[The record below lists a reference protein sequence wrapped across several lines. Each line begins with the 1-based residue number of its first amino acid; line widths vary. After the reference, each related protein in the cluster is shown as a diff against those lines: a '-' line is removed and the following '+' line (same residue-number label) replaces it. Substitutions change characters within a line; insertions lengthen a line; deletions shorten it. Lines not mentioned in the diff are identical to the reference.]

1 MEGGEEAKSG
11 AAAAGGARGK
21 TCYLCGGED
30 HVAKACPKYVNASEP
45 GWLGRPAEQRAG
57 CRAGWRAG
65 WSAGGRAGGPAGC
78 PAGCAGR

>member
-1 MEGGEEAKSG
+1 MEGSEEAKSG

-45 GWLGRPAEQRAG
+45 GWLPASGAARGLPRGLAG
-57 CRAGWRAG
+57 GLV
-65 WSAGGRAGGPAGC
+65 SGRAGGRPCWLSGGLC
-78 PAGCAGR
+78 R